1 MATPKNMASG
11 KGAAVAPLL
20 TSFSTNKG
28 NPGAGIWKKII
39 SFVTAP
45 PINAN
50 GTKSVAVVRGTGLGI
65 VNGKQTLPGPTA
77 GGKGSSGGGTTS
89 DALTFA
95 PASAMKFNLPPHQ
108 WSLPTNP
115 ARTNTAAGV
124 NDSDP
129 DHSMRRARMWYYGG
143 ASATTSAG
151 LLAPA
156 APTNT
161 DSKNAAITVPKDNYW
176 GFQFLWNPEDF
187 TTGLSRNSNVIPS
200 SLDAHAA
207 LNGLFTAMEAISF
220 KIVINRINDFACAK
234 ANYEL
239 AATAGLSNT
248 TFSNY
253 YVLGGNP
260 GVVQDFPTQFKELMT
275 QGTMAD
281 IEYIYRM
288 INGSGQKGK
297 SWVNGLGKKT
307 ADLAFLSPTAIAL
320 QLGPTEN
327 SLSYIGWIE
336 TMNVKHFQFTQDMI
350 PIHSEV
356 TISFNGFS
364 RVSLSGA

>member
-1 MATPKNMASG
+1 MATTKNMASG
-11 KGAAVAPLL
+11 KGAYAPVVKGRLDPAVARAAKEAIAV
-20 TSFSTNKG
+20 NK
-28 NPGAGIWKKII
+28 A
-39 SFVTAP
+39 
-45 PINAN
+45 
-50 GTKSVAVVRGTGLGI
+50 LGI
-65 VNGKQTLPGPTA
+65 NTKKTPIQISGFEGLYDYSGTLVSKRKELTIQPPA
-77 GGKGSSGGGTTS
+77 
-89 DALTFA
+89 DPILTFA

-124 NDSDP
+124 NENT

-176 GFQFLWNPEDF
+176 GFQFLWNPEQF

-200 SLDAHAA
+200 SLDAQAS
-207 LNGLFTAMEAISF
+207 LNGLFTAMQAISF

-297 SWVNGLGKKT
+297 SWVNGLGRKT

-336 TMNVKHFQFTQDMI
+336 TMNVNHLQFTQDMI